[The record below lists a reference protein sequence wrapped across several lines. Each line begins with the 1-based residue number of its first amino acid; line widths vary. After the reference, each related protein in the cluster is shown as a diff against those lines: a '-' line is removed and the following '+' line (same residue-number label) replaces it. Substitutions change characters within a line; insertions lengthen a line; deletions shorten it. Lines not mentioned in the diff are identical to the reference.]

1 MFTTLKQLWQILTP
15 LDKRKLLLVLALV
28 MIMALIEAAGVVS
41 IMPFL
46 AVLSN
51 PQIIESNA
59 ILQNLYALFSSD
71 TPQQFI
77 MYLGILSLIVVV
89 TSTCVKILAFLVC
102 SDIIYQHDSSKFI
115 YNKTMSFL
123 YSVIVPH

>member
-1 MFTTLKQLWQILTP
+1 MFSTLKQLWLILTP

-77 MYLGILSLIVVV
+77 MYLGMFSLVIVII
-89 TSTCVKILAFLVC
+89 STCVKTLTQYSLNRFSSLQRHYLSTRLLKIYFLF
-102 SDIIYQHDSSKFI
+102 YF
-115 YNKTMSFL
+115 YWP
-123 YSVIVPH
+123 Y

>member
-1 MFTTLKQLWQILTP
+1 MLNALKQLWQILTP

-51 PQIIESNA
+51 PKIIESNV
-59 ILQNLYALFSSD
+59 LLKTLYDFFSSNA
-71 TPQQFI
+71 PQQFI
-77 MYLGILSLIVVV
+77 MYLGMLSLVIVII
-89 TSTCVKILAFLVC
+89 STCVKTL
-102 SDIIYQHDSSKFI
+102 
-115 YNKTMSFL
+115 T
-123 YSVIVPH
+123 

>member
-1 MFTTLKQLWQILTP
+1 MLNTLKQLWQILTP

-51 PQIIESNA
+51 PKIIESNV
-59 ILQNLYALFSSD
+59 LLKTLYDFFSSNA
-71 TPQQFI
+71 PQQFI
-77 MYLGILSLIVVV
+77 MYLG
-89 TSTCVKILAFLVC
+89 
-102 SDIIYQHDSSKFI
+102 
-115 YNKTMSFL
+115 M
-123 YSVIVPH
+123 

>member
-1 MFTTLKQLWQILTP
+1 MLSSLKQLWQILTP

-51 PQIIESNA
+51 PQIIESNS
-59 ILQNLYALFSSD
+59 ILKKLFE
-71 TPQQFI
+71 
-77 MYLGILSLIVVV
+77 
-89 TSTCVKILAFLVC
+89 K
-102 SDIIYQHDSSKFI
+102 
-115 YNKTMSFL
+115 
-123 YSVIVPH
+123 